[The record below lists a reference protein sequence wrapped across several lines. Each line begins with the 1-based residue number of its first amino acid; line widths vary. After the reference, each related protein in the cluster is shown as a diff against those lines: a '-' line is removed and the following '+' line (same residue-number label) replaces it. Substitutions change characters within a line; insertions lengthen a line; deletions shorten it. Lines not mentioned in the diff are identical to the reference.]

1 MWELVKA
8 VYTDAIS
15 VLLAQRCLYVF
26 IYLFFI
32 FNELCDAGGK
42 NETQVRQTF
51 IVLFIWFYVFI
62 WGHVFI
68 GLS

>member
-15 VLLAQRCLYVF
+15 VFLAQRCLYVF
-26 IYLFFI
+26 IYFLY
-32 FNELCDAGGK
+32 LTSCVTQGGG

-51 IVLFIWFYVFI
+51 IVLFIWFYLFI

-68 GLS
+68 GLC

>member
-15 VLLAQRCLYVF
+15 VFLAQRCLYVF
-26 IYLFFI
+26 IFLYLTG
-32 FNELCDAGGK
+32 CVKGGG

-68 GLS
+68 GLC